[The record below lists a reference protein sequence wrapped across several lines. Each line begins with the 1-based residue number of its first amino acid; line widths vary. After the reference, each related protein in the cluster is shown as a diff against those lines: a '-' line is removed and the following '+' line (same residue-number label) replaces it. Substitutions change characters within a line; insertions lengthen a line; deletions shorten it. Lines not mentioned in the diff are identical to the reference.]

1 MVQIIVGI
9 LGEYYPVPKFRE
21 QLKPVSNILQFYSY
35 IVSLNLA
42 IKTIVENPTKIV
54 FNQYPQVKVM
64 VQ

>member
-1 MVQIIVGI
+1 MSTNQFLKLEINFILFNIIV
-9 LGEYYPVPKFRE
+9 
-21 QLKPVSNILQFYSY
+21 QFYGH

-54 FNQYPQVKVM
+54 FNQYLQVKVM